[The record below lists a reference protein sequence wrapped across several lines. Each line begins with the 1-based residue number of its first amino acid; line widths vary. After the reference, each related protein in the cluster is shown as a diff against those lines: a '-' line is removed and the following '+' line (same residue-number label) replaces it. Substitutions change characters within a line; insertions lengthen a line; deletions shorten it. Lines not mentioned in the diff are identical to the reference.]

1 MALNLIDLEAVVVN
15 LSKSVIKLIK
25 DDLTALP
32 VDAFVFYARED
43 LALGAGYGTAIQQ
56 RGGNPV
62 RKELEAIGRIAM
74 GQAVVT
80 TAGAMNAGS
89 IIHACG
95 PKFQEPDLEA
105 KLRVC
110 MQSALAVADRHEF
123 RTVAFPPMGYGFY
136 GLPLGLCGK
145 VMLEEIAA
153 FLEGGDRSLEE
164 VIVCVTD
171 KRDYDGLKGQFEA
184 FQSQGGQ

>member
-1 MALNLIDLEAVVVN
+1 MTPDLIELETVAIK
-15 LSKSVIKLIK
+15 LSKSVVKLIK
-25 DDLTALP
+25 DDLTTLS

-56 RGGNPV
+56 RGGNAV
-62 RKELEAIGRIAM
+62 RKELEKIGRIGM

-95 PKFQEPDLEA
+95 PKFQEPELEA

-110 MQSALAVADRHEF
+110 MRSALAAAEQHKF
-123 RTVAFPPMGYGFY
+123 RTVAFPPLGYGFY
-136 GLPLGLCGK
+136 GVPLGLCGK
-145 VMLEEIAA
+145 VMLEEITG
-153 FLEGGDRSLEE
+153 FLAGGDRAVEE

-171 KRDYDGLKGQFEA
+171 KHDYDGLKGQFEA
-184 FQSQGGQ
+184 FQSEGGQ